1 MENDAKKA
9 WNEVGD
15 RFSSLGKR
23 LSDNYRA
30 SDPDATSANDTQG
43 KVEEVV
49 REIGN
54 HLGRAFEAVDNTVRD
69 EEARKE
75 LKGAFTA
82 LGTAIS
88 SSVDE
93 AAGSIRGTR
102 SNEEPPRPDAA
113 D

>member
-1 MENDAKKA
+1 MANDAKKA

-15 RFSSLGKR
+15 RLSSLGKR
-23 LSDNYRA
+23 VSDNYRA
-30 SDPDATSANDTQG
+30 SDPDATASENQR

-82 LGTAIS
+82 IGTAIS

-93 AAGSIRGTR
+93 AASSIRGTR

>member
-1 MENDAKKA
+1 MANEAKRA

-23 LSDNYRA
+23 LSENYRA
-30 SDPDATSANDTQG
+30 SDPDAASANDTQG
-43 KVEEVV
+43 KVEDVV

-69 EEARKE
+69 DEARKE
-75 LKGAFTA
+75 LKSAFTA

-93 AAGSIRGTR
+93 AAGSIRGGG
-102 SNEEPPRPDAA
+102 SKEEPPRPDAA